1 MQCPF
6 SLEYEEEE
14 DALVDKDQEQMEKKK
29 DVDPEVFSFE
39 VVTKKP
45 PQSEFDEEVAAKQKA
60 DREIRERMRM
70 TIDDDEPDYEKDDEY
85 GRTRLHA
92 WVLIQTGTR
101 DVVEPI
107 FIEPTTGRKYSIDNA
122 PYHSIECIFNH
133 QNFWVN
139 LDPSREIDDVN
150 LDFQEDVTGEW
161 EYVMIQKGKAKD
173 GDDENEDEEEMD
185 DDEDEEEMEEEV
197 LDMPPPWSP
206 KLFVNKDKFADGC
219 PNGEKTVFYKKCKVD
234 FYSECKQ
241 VDGLVK
247 RITIYEDF
255 KRLITKEIRSYY
267 KNRMDKLVVR
277 RRFPYE
283 FKLIEHYESSV
294 KTQHWKKLE

>member
-1 MQCPF
+1 
-6 SLEYEEEE
+6 
-14 DALVDKDQEQMEKKK
+14 MEKKK

-45 PQSEFDEEVAAKQKA
+45 PQSEFDEELAAKQKA
-60 DREIRERMRM
+60 DREFRERMRM

-150 LDFQEDVTGEW
+150 LDF
-161 EYVMIQKGKAKD
+161 
-173 GDDENEDEEEMD
+173 
-185 DDEDEEEMEEEV
+185 
-197 LDMPPPWSP
+197 
-206 KLFVNKDKFADGC
+206 
-219 PNGEKTVFYKKCKVD
+219 
-234 FYSECKQ
+234 
-241 VDGLVK
+241 
-247 RITIYEDF
+247 
-255 KRLITKEIRSYY
+255 
-267 KNRMDKLVVR
+267 
-277 RRFPYE
+277 
-283 FKLIEHYESSV
+283 
-294 KTQHWKKLE
+294 